1 MTLRSIGHQAS
12 ASSFGNVN
20 CQQKSI
26 PCNNDCP
33 SGLFE
38 LVKQSSVR
46 GILHSHSNMSGGPHS
61 LNKLAETASL
71 IGLEYLGVTD
81 RFMTPKQII
90 SQSAEILKL
99 NKNSDFK
106 LLHGIEVEAD
116 KDGNLPLSD
125 EILSIC
131 DFVIV
136 TLEEN
141 HFQSKA
147 EMTDRAIR
155 AAMNPF
161 TSILSHP
168 LGDYMTM
175 GENSWIDMELVL
187 MAASHAGVAIEVDA
201 NPSHAKLNWHN
212 CQLAQQF
219 GVKLVIAS
227 DVHRAAR
234 LVDYRH
240 GAEMVRSAGVCCR
253 QILNSWGADE
263 VKSFFGNYS
272 EASSSASA

>member
-1 MTLRSIGHQAS
+1 MTLRSLGQQAS
-12 ASSFGNVN
+12 ASSIGNIN
-20 CQQKSI
+20 CQQNSI
-26 PCNNDCP
+26 PCNKDCP

-61 LNKLAETASL
+61 LSRLAETASL

-81 RFMTPKQII
+81 RFMTSKQII
-90 SQSAEILKL
+90 SQSAEILQL
-99 NKNSDFK
+99 NQNSDFK
-106 LLHGIEVEAD
+106 LLHGIEIEAD

-125 EILSIC
+125 EIMSLC
-131 DFVIV
+131 DFVVV
-136 TLEEN
+136 TLKEN

-147 EMTDRAIR
+147 AMTDRAIR

-168 LGDYMTM
+168 IGDFMTM

-187 MAASHAGVAIEVDA
+187 MAAAQAGVAIEVDA
-201 NPSHAKLNWHN
+201 NPSHANLDWHN
-212 CQLAQQF
+212 CMLAQQF
-219 GVKLVIAS
+219 GVKLVISS

-240 GAEMVRSAGVCCR
+240 GAEMIRSAGVCCR
-253 QILNSWGADE
+253 QILNSWGAEE
-263 VKSFFGNYS
+263 VKAFFGSYS
-272 EASSSASA
+272 ATNSSTSA